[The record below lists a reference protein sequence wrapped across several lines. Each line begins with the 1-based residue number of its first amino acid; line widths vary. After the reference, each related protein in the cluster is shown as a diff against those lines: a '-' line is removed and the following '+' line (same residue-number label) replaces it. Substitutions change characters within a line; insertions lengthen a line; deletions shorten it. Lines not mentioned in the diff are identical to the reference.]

1 MAGVAT
7 VVDNPEQHRYEARV
21 DGELAGFAEY
31 RRRGDRIVFTHTEV
45 DDAFEGHGIG
55 GRLASFALDDARA
68 RGLVVVAQCP
78 FIGTYIRRHPEYE
91 DLLNAS

>member
-1 MAGVAT
+1 MAENAA

-21 DGELAGFAEY
+21 DGQLAGFAEY
-31 RRRGDRIVFTHTEV
+31 RRRADRIVFTHTEV
-45 DDAFEGHGIG
+45 DDAFEGQGIG

-78 FIGTYIRRHPEYE
+78 FVRNYIRRHPEYE